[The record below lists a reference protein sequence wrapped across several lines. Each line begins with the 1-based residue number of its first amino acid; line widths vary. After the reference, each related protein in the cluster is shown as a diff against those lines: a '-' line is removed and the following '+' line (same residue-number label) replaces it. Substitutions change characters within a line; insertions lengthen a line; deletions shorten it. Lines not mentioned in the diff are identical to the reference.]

1 MQLHISTSYEEMSQ
15 AAARFIASYVSR
27 HPEAL
32 LCMPS
37 GDTPTGTFRHL
48 IGLVQSGEADLS
60 RCRFVGLDEWVG
72 MNKGDE
78 GSCGYYLYTQ
88 LFGPLGISPDK
99 AVFFNGRAA
108 HLDKECRRVDRYVR
122 ENGPIGLMLV
132 GIGMNGHI
140 GLNEPGVSFDHY
152 SHTVVLD
159 VLTQA
164 VAQKY
169 FKHETALHEGITLG
183 LRHLTEAG
191 TAVLIANGARKASI
205 VAEALQG
212 EVTDQVPA
220 SILQLHP
227 DGHAFLDGEAATLLR
242 NL

>member
-1 MQLHISTSYEEMSQ
+1 MQLHVSPGYEEMSE
-15 AAARFIASYVSR
+15 AAARFIAGYVSR

-32 LCMPS
+32 LCLPS
-37 GDTPTGTFRHL
+37 GDTPTGTFRRL
-48 IGLVQSGEADLS
+48 AALVRSGEANLS

-72 MNKGDE
+72 MNKGDA

-88 LFGPLGISPDK
+88 FFEPLRVSPDRV
-99 AVFFNGRAA
+99 VFFDGRAA
-108 HLDKECRRVDRYVR
+108 DLDEECRRVDRYVH

-132 GIGMNGHI
+132 GIGLNGHI

-152 SHTVVLD
+152 SHTVTLD
-159 VLTQA
+159 ALTRT

-169 FKHETALHEGITLG
+169 FEQETELQEGITLG
-183 LRHLTEAG
+183 LRYLQEAR
-191 TAVLIANGARKASI
+191 TTLLIANGARKAAI

-212 EVTDQVPA
+212 AVTSRVPA

-227 DGHAFLDGEAATLLR
+227 DGHAFLDREAADLLR
-242 NL
+242 DL